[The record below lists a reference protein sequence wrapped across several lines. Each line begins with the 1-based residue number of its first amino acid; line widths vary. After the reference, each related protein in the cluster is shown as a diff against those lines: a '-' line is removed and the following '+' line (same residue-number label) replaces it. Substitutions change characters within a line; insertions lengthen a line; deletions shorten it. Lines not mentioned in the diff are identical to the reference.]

1 MIEIKKTGI
10 CKECTKA
17 ELFLEDDRDSV
28 FDDPDWRLR
37 CKHEEACKFVEE
49 VLTKGERNGE

>member
-10 CKECTKA
+10 CEECTKA

-37 CKHEEACKFVEE
+37 CKHEEACERVEKILE
-49 VLTKGERNGE
+49 KGDE